1 MQCEGRSEVRS
12 LQPVAT
18 QTQCR
23 QQDNRDT
30 ISRCGGY
37 RDGELCDVRGLLYE
51 VQLLIIDSDSDFV
64 GSILRSRTYFVPP
77 SARNVVIVAYSERMT
92 N

>member
-1 MQCEGRSEVRS
+1 MKVGVRLGACS
-12 LQPVAT
+12 LWPHRHSA
-18 QTQCR
+18 
-23 QQDNRDT
+23 DNRDT

-37 RDGELCDVRGLLYE
+37 RDGELCDVTGLLYE

>member
-1 MQCEGRSEVRS
+1 MQCEGRREVRS
-12 LQPVAT
+12 LQPDVAT

-37 RDGELCDVRGLLYE
+37 RDGELCDVTGLLYE

-64 GSILRSRTYFVPP
+64 GRQHIDIEKQ
-77 SARNVVIVAYSERMT
+77 NVLCPT
-92 N
+92 LGT